1 MPSLPQ
7 RLRDSRPLV
16 ADGAMGTMLQ
26 QLGPG
31 YQACPEE
38 LNLTSADTLRAV
50 ARAYVEAGS
59 HLVHTNTF
67 GASPIRL
74 AAHGL
79 ADQAGEINRAAVTA
93 VREAVGE
100 AVYVSGSLGPSG
112 ELIKPLGTASEE
124 DLRASFRVQAQ
135 ALVEAGV
142 DAITIETMTDLR
154 EATIALQ
161 AVREISADL
170 PLLATM
176 TFDRTPR
183 GFFTVMGVTIEK
195 AVTGLLEAGAE
206 VVGSNCGNGSATMVE
221 IAREFA
227 GCTDTPLLIQ
237 PNAGLPKLIEG
248 KNVYGESP
256 EFMATQ
262 AAALIDIGV
271 KIIGG
276 CCGTTPAHIRAL
288 RALVD
293 GRK

>member
-1 MPSLPQ
+1 M
-7 RLRDSRPLV
+7 
-16 ADGAMGTMLQ
+16 
-26 QLGPG
+26 
-31 YQACPEE
+31 
-38 LNLTSADTLRAV
+38 
-50 ARAYVEAGS
+50 
-59 HLVHTNTF
+59 
-67 GASPIRL
+67 
-74 AAHGL
+74 
-79 ADQAGEINRAAVTA
+79 
-93 VREAVGE
+93 
-100 AVYVSGSLGPSG
+100 
-112 ELIKPLGTASEE
+112 
-124 DLRASFRVQAQ
+124 QAQ

-161 AVREISADL
+161 AVRDISADL

-183 GFFTVMGVTIEK
+183 GFFTVMGVNIERAAK
-195 AVTGLLEAGAE
+195 GLAEAGAE
-206 VVGSNCGNGSATMVE
+206 VVGSNCGNGSETMVE

-227 GCTDTPLLIQ
+227 RCTDAPLLIQ

-262 AAALIDIGV
+262 AAALLDLGV

-276 CCGTTPAHIRAL
+276 CCGTTPGHIRAL
-288 RALVD
+288 RALVN

>member
-1 MPSLPQ
+1 MPSLRD
-7 RLRDSRPLV
+7 RLRDSKPLV

-26 QLGPG
+26 QFGSG

-38 LNLTSADTLRAV
+38 LNLSSADTLRAV

-79 ADQAGEINRAAVTA
+79 ADQVGEINRVAVIA
-93 VREAVGE
+93 VQDAVGE
-100 AVYVSGSLGPSG
+100 AAYVSGSMGPSG
-112 ELIKPLGTASEE
+112 ELLKPLGTVSEE
-124 DLRASFRVQAQ
+124 DLRESFRVQAQ
-135 ALVEAGV
+135 TLVEAGV
-142 DAITIETMTDLR
+142 DAMTIETMTDLR

-161 AVREISADL
+161 AVRDISADL

-183 GFFTVMGVTIEK
+183 GFFTVMGVNIERAAK
-195 AVTGLLEAGAE
+195 GLAEAGAE
-206 VVGSNCGNGSATMVE
+206 VVGSNCGNGSETMVE

-227 GCTDTPLLIQ
+227 RCTDAPLLIQ

-262 AAALIDIGV
+262 AAALLDLGV

-276 CCGTTPAHIRAL
+276 CCGTTPGHIRAL
-288 RALVD
+288 RALME
-293 GRK
+293 